1 MIRLKYKKNID
12 LLGYNFHTVIK
23 KYSVKS
29 DKTLETFSENEI

>member
-12 LLGYNFHTVIK
+12 LLGNNFHTVIK